1 MLDAP
6 PASAIV
12 DRSGP
17 PPGIGRIEL
26 EVEAHRHEL
35 TGHCRRMLG
44 SGFEAEDAVQETML
58 RAWRRI
64 DGFEGRST
72 LRTWL
77 YRIATN
83 VCLDM
88 RRRPQRRAQ
97 PIDLG
102 PSSTAPPA
110 LRPSRSERT
119 WIQPVHGGHM
129 APAADNPAELAASRE
144 TIRLAL
150 LAALLHLPPRQ
161 RAVLILREVLG
172 WRAREVADLLGTTV
186 ASVNSALQRARATL
200 DAVDHDS
207 ADPRA
212 IDGQQRRLLA
222 RYLDAFERY
231 DVNSLVA
238 LVSRTQPPYPR
249 GRDHANCA

>member
-1 MLDAP
+1 VLDAP

-17 PPGIGRIEL
+17 PPGIGTIEL

-35 TGHCRRMLG
+35 TGHCRRILG
-44 SGFEAEDAVQETML
+44 SGFEAEDAVQETMV
-58 RAWRRI
+58 RAWRRV

-97 PIDLG
+97 PMDIG
-102 PSSTAPPA
+102 PSSSAVPA
-110 LRPSRSERT
+110 LRPSRSEPT
-119 WIQPVHGGHM
+119 WIQPVHGTHV

-186 ASVNSALQRARATL
+186 ASVNSALQRARASL
-200 DAVDHDS
+200 DTVDHDT

-249 GRDHANCA
+249 VRNHANCA

>member
-1 MLDAP
+1 VVYAP
-6 PASAIV
+6 PASATVV

-17 PPGIGRIEL
+17 RPDGIIEL
-26 EVEAHRHEL
+26 AVKAHRREL
-35 TGHCRRMLG
+35 TGHCRLMLG
-44 SGFEAEDAVQETML
+44 SGSEAEDAVQETMV

-64 DGFEGRST
+64 DAFQGRST

-97 PIDLG
+97 PLDLG
-102 PSSTAPPA
+102 PSSTAAPA
-110 LRPSRSERT
+110 VRPTRSEPT
-119 WIQPVHGGHM
+119 WVHPVHGGHVT
-129 APAADNPAELAASRE
+129 PAGDDPAELAASRE

-200 DAVDHDS
+200 DAVDDDV
-207 ADPRA
+207 ADQRE
-212 IDGQQRRLLA
+212 IDGDQRRLLA
-222 RYLDAFERY
+222 LYLDAFERY
-231 DVNSLVA
+231 DVSSLVA
-238 LVSRTQPPYPR
+238 LVSLTQPPYPR
-249 GRDHANCA
+249 GRDRANCA